1 MGEEERQT
9 RLDSY
14 NAVLFDTTET
24 AKKKKYTQCQ
34 SEWSRAKEHKRA
46 VRVEFELSST
56 EFSITTRR
64 RSRGV
69 LSSSRATAHA
79 GMRAE

>member
-24 AKKKKYTQCQ
+24 AKKIYTQCQ